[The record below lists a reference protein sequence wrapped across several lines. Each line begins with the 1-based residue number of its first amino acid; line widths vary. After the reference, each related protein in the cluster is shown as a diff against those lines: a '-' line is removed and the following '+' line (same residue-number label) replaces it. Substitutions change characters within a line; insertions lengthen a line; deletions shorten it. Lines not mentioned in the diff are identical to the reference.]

1 MNREA
6 AELYVNEYGKSLYS
20 FCRYCT
26 RSKEEAD
33 ELYQQT
39 FLVAFEKDELE
50 ADANPVSYLITIAV
64 NLWKNRLRKSAWRK
78 RIADVRATGEEEL
91 SQIADVRPSVE
102 EEVEKGEERK
112 RVRECV
118 KNLPEKQR
126 IVIVLFYMEDMS
138 IREIASALGIPE
150 GTVKSRMD
158 QAKKTL
164 KERLRD
170 E

>member
-138 IREIASALGIPE
+138 IREIATALGIPE

>member
-1 MNREA
+1 MNKET
-6 AELYVNEYGKSLYS
+6 AERYVNEYGKNLYS

-26 RSKEEAD
+26 RDLDAAN

-50 ADANPVSYLITIAV
+50 ENANPVSYLITIAM
-64 NLWKNRLRKSAWRK
+64 NLWKNRLRKAAWRK
-78 RIADVRATGEEEL
+78 KIADVRAAGEEEL
-91 SQIADVRPSVE
+91 AQIADAGPSVE

-118 KNLPEKQR
+118 KSLPEKQR